1 MECELSRLS
10 WNSWMLY
17 KRITWWNV
25 GIFYSFWEVLNG
37 IEDGFLKNI
46 WRRKRKT
53 LPRLSFFSL
62 STTRTTPD
70 QAGGAGGRQTIRTLG
85 IHGRNDKAHE
95 VVARKAQYQP
105 WPEPSSSAA
114 TEKKNTS
121 CILPWKPQDFWCW
134 LLYFVSS
141 VLIIY
146 ESFLMLYYIYI
157 FRVFLC
163 VFFFEIKKN
172 GKMIDSYFSLRPNV
186 TVSCVVCGDLPRH
199 SVRPPCL
206 SLNILCLFH
215 HCLQAFY
222 FSDHLVSSL
231 LLLYLFFI
239 VSSPPKPGYLVLLIG
254 FLFFFMY

>member
-1 MECELSRLS
+1 
-10 WNSWMLY
+10 
-17 KRITWWNV
+17 
-25 GIFYSFWEVLNG
+25 
-37 IEDGFLKNI
+37 
-46 WRRKRKT
+46 
-53 LPRLSFFSL
+53 
-62 STTRTTPD
+62 
-70 QAGGAGGRQTIRTLG
+70 
-85 IHGRNDKAHE
+85 
-95 VVARKAQYQP
+95 
-105 WPEPSSSAA
+105 
-114 TEKKNTS
+114 
-121 CILPWKPQDFWCW
+121 
-134 LLYFVSS
+134 
-141 VLIIY
+141 
-146 ESFLMLYYIYI
+146 MLYYIYI

-254 FLFFFMY
+254 FLFFLYISGTVTPAARPRGTGSVRHSYFRPGESHTPCLFVSANDHRGIRN